1 MPYNDTDLKTG
12 HCGRRK
18 IELSAKVGDP
28 NYDLANVVIGCT
40 TVDCLKFEE
49 VIGAPK
55 PYISQNLKINM

>member
-40 TVDCLKFEE
+40 TVDCL
-49 VIGAPK
+49 
-55 PYISQNLKINM
+55 